1 MSLGEQI
8 RDDIWS
14 LHANFHEFWK
24 HRGGDMNLSSFS
36 FYEFCI
42 LEEQELWRIAYMKDV
57 VLYEVVPT
65 KFDSYFSDLYF
76 IFYEFSNFTN
86 GQVYKNT
93 TVTRLPSSWGELI
106 SWALKDKVKMG
117 GGSPVGEAGG
127 DCQGGHG
134 CGSHMRQSSGNG

>member
-1 MSLGEQI
+1 MPLGEQI
-8 RDDIWS
+8 RDEIWS
-14 LHANFHEFWK
+14 LYAKFHEFGK

-36 FYEFCI
+36 FSEFCT
-42 LEEQELWRIAYMKDV
+42 LEEQELGRIDYMKDV

-93 TVTRLPSSWGELI
+93 TVTRLPSS
-106 SWALKDKVKMG
+106 
-117 GGSPVGEAGG
+117 
-127 DCQGGHG
+127 
-134 CGSHMRQSSGNG
+134 